1 MLESPKLEAV
11 FRLIQSMDNRE
22 RRLYRRHAGR
32 NLRNGESNYLKLF
45 NLLSEMPHLQKEHLK
60 SKLEKL
66 GLVKHFATLQTRLF
80 DHVLNFL
87 RLSEEF
93 PSVEVKLNEAFERI
107 EILYQR
113 GLHSE
118 SKKELRKAQ
127 ALAMKYDNYMQLLR
141 LADLE
146 RQYFFVAHSRH
157 TMVSKDENK
166 FRDIDWIQAL
176 KGQVELKLINF
187 EMHFVSKLHLPHQRS
202 KAELTEKFDG
212 RSIQKVIAET
222 EGSISDMMMLDAIGM
237 LSQMDGDFD
246 LAYLAYSRLDSLW
259 VTGAEMIVENARIY
273 ISFMTSF
280 LNSCLLKGR
289 YNEFRNLL
297 ANLKT
302 VHFGKAAYDLM
313 LKELLLYIELIY
325 CLNRCEFEKGLLLE
339 PEIEKF
345 VANYRYRIESARM
358 IAFHFNI
365 FSLHFMQGQYRKA
378 NRWLVRI
385 LNMPP
390 QDYRKDIQDVAP
402 LLQLILFVAM
412 EDRELLSIRLRAYL
426 RMQRNTKGPELASL
440 IISFCTDFLKS
451 KDSEEKTLL
460 ENFENKLNEFFKH
473 TKGTRAG
480 AGECL
485 FWAVGRRTQ
494 RLPGEVFREFVMAQA
509 TD

>member
-1 MLESPKLEAV
+1 MQELTKTEAV
-11 FRLIQSMDNRE
+11 FRLIQSMDDRE
-22 RRLYRRHAGR
+22 RRLYRREAGQ
-32 NLRNGESNYLKLF
+32 NLRNGGSKYLILF
-45 NLLSEMPHLQKEHLK
+45 NLLAEMQHLDVDALAV
-60 SKLEKL
+60 KLEQAKL
-66 GLVKHFATLQTRLF
+66 TKHFPTLQTRLF
-80 DHVLNFL
+80 EHILKFL
-87 RLSEEF
+87 RRKEEF
-93 PSVEVKLNEAFERI
+93 PSVEVRLNAAYERI
-107 EILYQR
+107 EILFQR

-118 SKKELRKAQ
+118 ARKEVVKAQ
-127 ALAMKYDNYMQLLR
+127 ALAMQFDNYMQLLR

-146 RQYFFVAHSRH
+146 RQYFFVAHVRQ
-157 TMVSKDENK
+157 TKVSKDQNK
-166 FRDIDWIQAL
+166 FRDLDWIAAL

-187 EMHFVSKLHLPHQRS
+187 EMHFVSKLHLPHLRS
-202 KAELTEKFDG
+202 KAELIEKFEGD
-212 RSIQKVIAET
+212 SLPKVIANT
-222 EGSISDMMMLDAIGM
+222 KGSISDMMILDAIGM

-246 LAYLAYSRLDSLW
+246 MAYLAYSRLDSLW
-259 VTGAEMIVENARIY
+259 VTGAKMIVENARIY

-325 CLNRCEFEKGLLLE
+325 CLNRCEFEKGLKLE

-345 VANYRYRIESARM
+345 VANYRYRIETARM

-378 NRWLVRI
+378 NRWMVRI

-402 LLQLILFVAM
+402 LLQLILFVSM
-412 EDRELLSIRLRAYL
+412 EDRELLAVKLRAYI
-426 RMQRNTKGPELASL
+426 RNQNQEKSSKLANL
-440 IISFCTDFLKS
+440 IVTFCSDFLKS
-451 KDSEEKTLL
+451 NDKDEKLLLSE
-460 ENFENKLNEFFKH
+460 FESKLNDLLSNS
-473 TKGTRAG
+473 KGTLAG

-485 FWAVGRRTQ
+485 FWAVGRRTG
-494 RLPGEVFREFVMAQA
+494 RLPGEVYRKFVNEQPS
-509 TD
+509 D